1 MTGDVAVSMARLRG
15 TNVKSESNASS
26 VISRFIPFWPLLG
39 AKARTKFNKEQ
50 VYLAVK
56 EELMGG
62 KSCNWLL
69 NLW

>member
-1 MTGDVAVSMARLRG
+1 MVGGVVVSMARLGG

-26 VISRFIPFWPLLG
+26 VISRFIPFWPHLG
-39 AKARTKFNKEQ
+39 AKARTKFNKGQ

-56 EELMGG
+56 EELMEG
-62 KSCNWLL
+62 KLCNWLL